1 VDATYE
7 PGTAP
12 TSGDGPPDPWSG
24 PTVGELG
31 ELEVLDRVTRRLPPG
46 TPEVGPGDDC
56 AVVAAPDGRFV
67 VTTDMMVHGPD
78 FRWAWSSPEDVGWK
92 AAVTNL
98 SDVAAM
104 GAEPTGLVVAIA
116 APQDTP
122 VAVLEGV
129 ADGFRLAAAALAPG
143 CGVVGGD
150 LSTSSAFTLAVTAFG
165 DLRGLA
171 PVLRSGARPGD
182 VLAVSGELG
191 PAARGL
197 ARLFRDG
204 VDEQGEPD
212 AARVVQSGADTDP
225 DVARQRRPVPP
236 VADGPRA
243 AAAGAT
249 AMLDLSDGLAIDAGR
264 LARASGVTLGLDDR
278 AAPAPDTTAADGPA
292 PDGTAADGSR
302 HGVVLDGPALHGGE
316 DHGLL
321 ATFPA
326 GVALPGGFRRIGV
339 VLPRGGDDL
348 VRGGTAVPTTGWDPY
363 ADWDGVAG

>member
-1 VDATYE
+1 MDATHDE
-7 PGTAP
+7 HQHEHRT
-12 TSGDGPPDPWSG
+12 DGPDG
-24 PTVGELG
+24 VDGRATAGAQRTTVGALG
-31 ELEVLDRVTRRLPPG
+31 ELAVLDRVTRRLPAGSP
-46 TPEVGPGDDC
+46 VLGPGDDC

-92 AAVTNL
+92 AAATNL

-104 GAEPTGLVVAIA
+104 GAVPSGLVVAIA
-116 APQDTP
+116 APPDTQ

-129 ADGFRLAAAALAPG
+129 ADGFRLAVDALAPG

-150 LSTSSAFTLAVTAFG
+150 LSTSATFSLTVTAFG
-165 DLRGLA
+165 DLGGRD
-171 PVLRSGARPGD
+171 PVVRSGARVGD

-191 PAARGL
+191 AAARGL

-204 VDEQGEPD
+204 VDAAGEPD
-212 AARVVQSGADTDP
+212 VERVRASGADTDP

-236 VADGPRA
+236 IADGPLA

-264 LARASGVTLGLDDR
+264 LARASGVTLELD
-278 AAPAPDTTAADGPA
+278 PAEASA
-292 PDGTAADGSR
+292 PDG
-302 HGVVLDGPALHGGE
+302 VVDEVALHGGE

-321 ATFPA
+321 ATFPV
-326 GVALPGGFRRIGV
+326 GTRLPGGFRRIGV
-339 VLPRGGDDL
+339 VRERTSHAGADHAERSVDL
-348 VRGGTAVPTTGWDPY
+348 VRGGTPVPTTGWDPY